1 MSKKTKD
8 TRISSTTERRLKKL
22 LGSSKLAVLA
32 THRDGQPYCSLV
44 AFSHTRD
51 LKYLV
56 FATCRSTRK
65 YENLSA
71 DRRVSML
78 VDSRTNR
85 ESDFHKAEAVTVTG
99 KAREVPKAMRKEYL
113 RIYLRKHPELKG
125 FVRSPNCA
133 LLRLRVDRY
142 YLVSRFQEVLEIRP
156 CRRR

>member
-1 MSKKTKD
+1 MPKNTQDPRLLAAS
-8 TRISSTTERRLKKL
+8 ERRLKQL
-22 LGSSKLAVLA
+22 LKSSKLAVLA
-32 THRDGQPYCSLV
+32 THKNGQPYCSLV

-51 LKYLV
+51 LKYII

-71 DRRVSML
+71 DKRVSML

-85 ESDFHKAEAVTVTG
+85 EADFHKAEAVTITG
-99 KAREVPKAMRKEYL
+99 KATEVSKQIRNKYL

-125 FVRSPNCA
+125 FVCSPNCA
-133 LLRLRVDRY
+133 LLRIKVDRY
-142 YLVSRFQEVLEIRP
+142 YLVSRFQEVMEIRP